1 MIGKTGS
8 GKTTLVYPLADR
20 PLNVVVDPDTNIA
33 LFVAAVA
40 MPGFE
45 ISAHRVS
52 ETAIPRLCRCTDTTT
67 HEPVSVID
75 LPGFFDNRSPA
86 QEIANAVCI
95 QKVFADCPEAKLL
108 ITVRGDDLMGDRG
121 QFLPCISTICNAF
134 AGDIQT
140 VASAAFLVVTG
151 VRRRVRDEDLPQHI
165 DDVLAQRQD
174 LLFREQELL
183 RSLRRKIV
191 VFRSPEASSPS
202 PFPVADTVT
211 AIFTNIQRAEFM
223 PRPRVNLPLSDERKG
238 EALEAHNLLV
248 GHVNPLIRGFM
259 DQVVTAVQACAQRC
273 SEANQATQTE
283 NDATLTSLLTRLDGV
298 RGVAAGPDQLPTM
311 IGLCRVIIQICGGQ
325 HLANEL
331 VQMAR
336 ELEFAHSLKQFIPDQ
351 RTVSFE
357 GIQIIQERVRDARQA
372 IEAAQTRIA
381 ASRARNDRDQAGA
394 AIGKLGDWVNDLRKT
409 AATLKEADAAVK
421 TAEAAIKKA
430 DADMIAAEAAEL
442 QARTDAQ
449 RKVSNA
455 DVPK

>member
-1 MIGKTGS
+1 
-8 GKTTLVYPLADR
+8 
-20 PLNVVVDPDTNIA
+20 
-33 LFVAAVA
+33 
-40 MPGFE
+40 
-45 ISAHRVS
+45 
-52 ETAIPRLCRCTDTTT
+52 
-67 HEPVSVID
+67 
-75 LPGFFDNRSPA
+75 
-86 QEIANAVCI
+86 
-95 QKVFADCPEAKLL
+95 
-108 ITVRGDDLMGDRG
+108 
-121 QFLPCISTICNAF
+121 
-134 AGDIQT
+134 
-140 VASAAFLVVTG
+140 
-151 VRRRVRDEDLPQHI
+151 
-165 DDVLAQRQD
+165 
-174 LLFREQELL
+174 
-183 RSLRRKIV
+183 
-191 VFRSPEASSPS
+191 
-202 PFPVADTVT
+202 VT

-381 ASRARNDRDQAGA
+381 ASRARNDRDQATTRQRSCEERLAEERLENEKMLGRLALAGA